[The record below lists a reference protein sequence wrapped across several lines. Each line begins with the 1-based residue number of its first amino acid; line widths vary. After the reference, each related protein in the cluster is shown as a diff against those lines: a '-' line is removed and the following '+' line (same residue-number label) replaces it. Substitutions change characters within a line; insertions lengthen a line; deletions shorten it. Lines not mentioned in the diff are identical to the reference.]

1 MAPTTAP
8 RHDPLTVLPHN
19 LYGLSKRWGEEAC
32 ELYTDRPFVFRF
44 SMPYG
49 PGAPPGRGRR
59 ALDTMLWQA
68 FHGLPIVV
76 HAGAERSWCWID
88 DLIAGVVRVIEHG
101 DGGAWNVGR
110 DDDPVPMLDLARK
123 CCALTGQ
130 DPDELITVVPAPSA
144 QTVVKRLSTAKLR
157 SLGWEPSVGL
167 DEGLERMLGVG
178 VDVRPGRQAG
188 HAGVEGAGSLML
200 TSRIPQIIGEL
211 EVGTATSVHEGA
223 QAVERNAKA
232 LVPSVT
238 GKLRDAIHV
247 EEHDDGTY
255 VVAGDTEAWYGH
267 FVEYGTVRQSPHP
280 FLVPALEASRAEIV
294 GSVALVLRSL

>member
-1 MAPTTAP
+1 MLEEFQPDLVIHLAAQVGRVFGEDDIAVTVADNAQATTILARDCGDLGIRMAYASTSEVYGDRGAHDCTEN
-8 RHDPLTVLPHN
+8 DPLTVLPHN
-19 LYGLSKRWGEEAC
+19 LYGLCKRWGEEAC

-123 CCALTGQ
+123 CCALTGR

-157 SLGWEPSVGL
+157 SLGWEPIGRAGRGL
-167 DEGLERMLGVG
+167 GAYVGVG
-178 VDVRPGRQAG
+178 ADVRPGRQAG
-188 HAGVEGAGSLML
+188 HAGFEGAGSLML
-200 TSRIPQIIGEL
+200 KSRIP
-211 EVGTATSVHEGA
+211 ADH
-223 QAVERNAKA
+223 R
-232 LVPSVT
+232 
-238 GKLRDAIHV
+238 RDR
-247 EEHDDGTY
+247 D
-255 VVAGDTEAWYGH
+255 
-267 FVEYGTVRQSPHP
+267 
-280 FLVPALEASRAEIV
+280 
-294 GSVALVLRSL
+294 